1 MKWKDSLR
9 IWREDRGLAEPQV
22 SINKE
27 TCNPAIIDMLLEEV
41 EELRLALL
49 NNDEHEIIDACDDL
63 IVLSSNHVAQ
73 SGYDLDLTMKETLK
87 EINSRTGSIN
97 EVTGKWEKFKTPE
110 AKEKWYKADYS
121 TCKIN
126 RSIT

>member
-9 IWREDRGLAEPQV
+9 IWREDRGLTEPQV

-27 TCNPAIIDMLLEEV
+27 TGNPAIIDMLLEEV

-49 NNDEHEIIDACDDL
+49 NNDEHEIIDACNDL

-97 EVTGKWEKFKTPE
+97 EVTGKWEKFKTQE
-110 AKEKWYKADYS
+110 AKAKWYKANYK
-121 TCKIN
+121 TCRIKHD
-126 RSIT
+126 

>member
-1 MKWKDSLR
+1 MKWKDSLKT
-9 IWREDRGLAEPQV
+9 WRENRGLTEPQV

-27 TCNPAIIDMLLEEV
+27 TGNPAIIDMLLEEV

-49 NNDEHEIIDACDDL
+49 NNDEHEIIDACNDL

-97 EVTGKWEKFKTPE
+97 ENTGKWEKFKTSE
-110 AKEKWYKADYS
+110 AKAKWYKANYK
-121 TCKIN
+121 TCRIKN
-126 RSIT
+126 D

>member
-1 MKWKDSLR
+1 MKWKDSLK
-9 IWREDRGLAEPQV
+9 IWREDRGLIEPQV

-27 TCNPAIIDMLLEEV
+27 TGNPAIIDMLLEEV

-63 IVLSSNHVAQ
+63 IVLSSNHIAQ
-73 SGYDLDLTMKETLK
+73 SGYNLDLTMKETLK

-97 EVTGKWEKFKTPE
+97 ETTGKWEKFKTQE
-110 AKEKWYKADYS
+110 AKAKWYKANYS
-121 TCKIN
+121 TCRIKHDQ
-126 RSIT
+126 